1 MAANSRHVSGV
12 KGDHHPSWPAWS
24 KRVEQDTI
32 AKADTN
38 DMGARG
44 YLQQAGLSLD
54 ISRHER
60 HLSSRGIRAPGG
72 VHTVQQAGA
81 CLFINHVDE
90 NRASGSPGG
99 AGDVEV
105 GPEPLVVAR
114 GAVVPGAIGRIQ
126 IPGNSQAVVKSWG
139 SVLIGREGPG
149 REQQ

>member
-1 MAANSRHVSGV
+1 M
-12 KGDHHPSWPAWS
+12 
-24 KRVEQDTI
+24 EQDTI

-72 VHTVQQAGA
+72 VQAVQQVGA
-81 CLFINHVDE
+81 HLPINHIDE
-90 NRASGSPGG
+90 NRAGSSPGG

-105 GPEPLVVAR
+105 GPQPLAVAR
-114 GAVVPGAIGRIQ
+114 DAAVHGAVGRIQ